1 MGKSIEEFERALAN
15 LKSSKTEEEVQSN
28 LTYIVKGFGTPFYRE
43 IVLSNPYYKDLF
55 QDVRLDVIYDLEK
68 LKETLREEISSIDS
82 ELKKENASSELKE
95 IKGDCISLIIEIERK
110 IEEIE
115 SIK

>member
-1 MGKSIEEFERALAN
+1 MGKSVEEFERAIED
-15 LKSSKTEEEVQSN
+15 LKSSKTEEEVHSR
-28 LTYIVKGFGTPFYRE
+28 LTFIVKGFGTALYRE

-55 QDVRLDVIYDLEK
+55 QDVRIEVVDDLEK
-68 LKETLREEISSIDS
+68 LKETLREEIASIDS
-82 ELKKENASSELKE
+82 ELKKDPVKELKSLKSE
-95 IKGDCISLIIEIERK
+95 CISLINEIERK

>member
-55 QDVRLDVIYDLEK
+55 QDVRIDVIDDLEK
-68 LKETLREEISSIDS
+68 LKDTLREEIASIDS
-82 ELKKENASSELKE
+82 ELKKDPVEELKYLKSE
-95 IKGDCISLIIEIERK
+95 CISLISEIEIK